1 MISTII
7 EFIFLLMAHA
17 AAGIYS
23 STLKYSKKTI
33 YIIWG
38 TWIVFQTTLLFF
50 AEFVV
55 KNIILQFLVSFVMV
69 LIGQYTIFFATTKGR
84 LAQRV
89 FTMLTYSVFY
99 CMIIAPFTMVKGTFG
114 NLHPVLSVFVQALLL
129 LGIVYYYLRH
139 VCPLCRTAAKNI
151 TTGWSPLIMVNILF
165 LFTVIFSSAFPVR
178 LTSFRTPAAITYT
191 FVCISIMLVYPVI
204 FSNIN
209 SLSEAANKRE
219 VERQNKLLLTQ
230 IEAENAQLA
239 VNSRARHDIRHHNL
253 IMLELA
259 RNNDIESVKEY
270 LKELVENEPDIWGET
285 EYCDHITVN
294 TVLCVYERRAKEN
307 GISVN
312 ISANV
317 NRELD
322 IPPQDLVIIIAN
334 LFENAIHASE
344 KMKNRDK
351 QINISIWENAD
362 RLLIKIENPCREKM
376 VFDESLYGIGIHSV
390 IAATDKYDGM
400 YDFSAENG
408 IFSAKISL
416 NRNEQRSLPN

>member
-1 MISTII
+1 
-7 EFIFLLMAHA
+7 
-17 AAGIYS
+17 
-23 STLKYSKKTI
+23 
-33 YIIWG
+33 
-38 TWIVFQTTLLFF
+38 
-50 AEFVV
+50 
-55 KNIILQFLVSFVMV
+55 MV

-219 VERQNKLLLTQ
+219 VERQNKLLLAQ
-230 IEAENAQLA
+230 IEAENTQMAADSQ
-239 VNSRARHDIRHHNL
+239 ARHDIRHHNL

-259 RNNDIESVKEY
+259 KNNDVQSLKEY
-270 LKELVENEPDIWGET
+270 LEDLVESEADIGDEIR
-285 EYCDHITVN
+285 YCDHITVN
-294 TVLCVYERRAKEN
+294 TVLRVYERRAKEK
-307 GISVN
+307 GISAR
-312 ISANV
+312 ISAGV
-317 NRELD
+317 SRELD
-322 IPPQDLVIIIAN
+322 VSPQDLVIIIAN

-344 KMKNRDK
+344 KLRNREKPID
-351 QINISIWENAD
+351 ISIRESAQ
-362 RLLIKIENPCREKM
+362 RLLIKIENPCKEKM
-376 VFDESLYGIGIHSV
+376 SFDESLYGIGLRSV
-390 IAATDKYDGM
+390 IAATNKYDGM

-416 NRNEQRSLPN
+416 NLN